1 MSAMSPMPPPGS
13 LPRPRRR
20 PSPLPGPKRMLVRGP
35 GGLARPRAAILG
47 LLPQPPLTTD
57 QVKLLERDN
66 VASGTLPGLA
76 DLGITP
82 DGPEAILPAYLDR
95 FRPGGR
101 FARA

>member
-1 MSAMSPMPPPGS
+1 
-13 LPRPRRR
+13 
-20 PSPLPGPKRMLVRGP
+20 MLVTVPWGM
-35 GGLARPRAAILG
+35 ARLQAAILG

-76 DLGITP
+76 ELGITP
-82 DGPEAILPAYLDR
+82 DGPEALLPAYLDR